1 VSPVK
6 DAYVT
11 LQVSPDAT
19 DAELAAAYRSLAR
32 RFHPDLAGPAETEAM
47 ARINAAWAAL
57 RTPERRAAYDRAR
70 QLGSAARAAAEGGPP
85 GSTSGD
91 VRVAAWYWTHPSPDG
106 TGAAGRPPGRASGS
120 VLSFGRHIGWSLG
133 EIARVDV
140 GYLEWLL
147 DRPEARMLRREI
159 TDLLVTLGRMEPSGD
174 NGRRPAGAS
183 ASPGRRAWGWRR

>member
-1 VSPVK
+1 MR
-6 DAYVT
+6 DAYAT
-11 LQVSPDAT
+11 LQVRADAT
-19 DAELAAAYRSLAR
+19 DAEIAAAYRSLAR
-32 RFHPDLAGPAETEAM
+32 RFHPDLAGPAGTEAM
-47 ARINAAWAAL
+47 AGINGAWAAL

-70 QLGSAARAAAEGGPP
+70 QLGSPAPAPAAPP
-85 GSTSGD
+85 GSTSDD

-106 TGAAGRPPGRASGS
+106 TGAAGRPPGRPSGS

-147 DRPEARMLRREI
+147 DRPEARTLHREI
-159 TDLLVTLGRMEPSGD
+159 TELLVQLGRIEPSGGAG
-174 NGRRPAGAS
+174 GRVAGAA